1 MEAGVKNGATVRFGT
16 TFRAFDNRSY
26 VCMWFSNCLS
36 DTSRWM
42 QLTLVAWLI
51 LELTDS
57 PWHVSLVG
65 FFLMFP
71 TLVLGL
77 AGGVLADEM
86 DRRRLLIMM
95 LGVCIAACLGMTL
108 LLADGAVKT
117 WQAYLTILITG
128 TAWALGFPSRRALI
142 FDLLG
147 ASGITNAVAL
157 DTVGMNVSRVLGP
170 GLGGVLISLTGV
182 VGGYGVVT
190 LFYTISF
197 VLLLFMRV
205 ESLPQHKRHNRG
217 IFRNLMEGF
226 RYIRQTPSVLA
237 VVWIT
242 VAMNFLLF
250 PFIPMVSVMARDVL
264 HVGPTLMGILQAA
277 QGFGAV
283 IGAILIASRG
293 SISFHGRIFVGG
305 TLLSLIGLGVF
316 AVSPWY
322 ILSFPSLLFLGLGA
336 SGFATIQAAL
346 VMLVAKKEMQGRAL
360 GVVSLAIGAG
370 PLGSLMLG
378 ATASWIGPV
387 QALALNSLV
396 GVILVTVIAV
406 SIPPIIDRTRPD
418 S

>member
-1 MEAGVKNGATVRFGT
+1 MEAGVKNGAAVRFDT
-16 TFRAFDNRSY
+16 TFRAFENRNF
-26 VCMWFSNCLS
+26 VRMWFGNCLS

-42 QLTLVAWLI
+42 QLTLLAWLV

-57 PWHVSLVG
+57 PWSVSLVG

-77 AGGVLADEM
+77 VGGVLADEV

-95 LGVCIAACLGMTL
+95 LGTCVAACLGMTL

-128 TAWALGFPSRRALI
+128 TAWALGFPSRRALL

-157 DTVGMNVSRVLGP
+157 DTVGMNISRVLGP

-182 VGGYGVVT
+182 VGGYTVVT
-190 LFYTISF
+190 LFYTISL
-197 VLLLFMRV
+197 VLFFFMRV
-205 ESLPQHKRHNRG
+205 ESLPQHRRHNQSL
-217 IFRNLMEGF
+217 FRNLMEGF

-283 IGAILIASRG
+283 IGAILIASAG

-305 TLLSLIGLGVF
+305 ALFALTGLGLF

-322 ILSFPSLLFLGLGA
+322 FLSFPSLLLLGLGV
-336 SGFATIQAAL
+336 SGFTTIQSAL
-346 VMLVAKKEMQGRAL
+346 VMLVANKEMRGRAL
-360 GVVSLAIGAG
+360 GAVSLAIGAG

-378 ATASWIGPV
+378 AMASWIGPV
-387 QALALNSLV
+387 QAIALNSLV
-396 GVILVTVIAV
+396 GVIVVTVIAI
-406 SIPPIIDRTRPD
+406 SIPSIIGRTQPD
-418 S
+418 